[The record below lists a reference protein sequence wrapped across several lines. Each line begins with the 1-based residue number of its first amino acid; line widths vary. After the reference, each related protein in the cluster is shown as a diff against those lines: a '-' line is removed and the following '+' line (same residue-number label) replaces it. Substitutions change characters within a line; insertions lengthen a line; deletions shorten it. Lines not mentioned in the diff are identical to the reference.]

1 MLENPSVV
9 DADRLTMKFTDRL
22 KSSVVLAVAAATV
35 VCNVVSLFSA
45 ASSVSRLAL
54 ILVPHVSVDAPTS
67 GLVRLKFE
75 VKVSAIVG
83 SSYARNCVH
92 VASVSSGVSVHVVDG
107 VGLLPHTMRP
117 EADDALAVVL
127 GNGTRTP

>member
-1 MLENPSVV
+1 LFVIAVV
-9 DADRLTMKFTDRL
+9 
-22 KSSVVLAVAAATV
+22 AT
-35 VCNVVSLFSA
+35 SA
-45 ASSVSRLAL
+45 AIAAWPAPLNLLSSVSRLAL
-54 ILVPHVSVDAPTS
+54 ILVPQVSVDAPTS
-67 GLVRLKFE
+67 GFVKLRFE

-83 SSYARNCVH
+83 SSYARSCVH
-92 VASVSSGVSVHVVDG
+92 VASGSSGVSVQAVDG